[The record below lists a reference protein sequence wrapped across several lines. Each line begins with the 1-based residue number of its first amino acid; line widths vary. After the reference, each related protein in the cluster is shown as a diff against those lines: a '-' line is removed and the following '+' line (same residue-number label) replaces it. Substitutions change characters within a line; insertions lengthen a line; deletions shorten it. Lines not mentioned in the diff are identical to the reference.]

1 MEMNSRDRARLPSAA
16 WVCLLVLSVPAAV
29 LAQSTWPDPLFHEA
43 EGLLARG
50 LYHEAASVYDSFT
63 EKYPRDSRAPEA
75 QYKAAEA
82 LRLTGDRAGAL
93 ARFQKLIAG
102 QNEDARGLKRAA
114 RLPKSLRGSATLRV
128 GQLLYLT
135 GDQVKAAKTLKLL
148 LESTSRPIAAAA
160 RYYLARSHLA
170 AGDPARALT
179 LLADK
184 SLRRDQ
190 VYGPAALWARAEL
203 HDQRGEHQQAA
214 ESYQK
219 LAKSFA
225 KSDLAAE
232 AMLRA
237 GEIYRRQGQNAKALE
252 SFDRFLKR
260 FRRGSLATAA
270 RYGRAA
276 ALQADGQADKA
287 RQAAR
292 SLVDDKSAPARI
304 RAGALLVVGVAE
316 LAAERYGPADEALAR
331 VVRDF
336 PDSDFAQLARVKR
349 VWALSGQGQHKR
361 ALAAAEK
368 ILATQTLARNPA
380 TVQPLLSEVRYAA
393 AQAALALKKFT
404 TAVHLLEE
412 NARGDDELAALS
424 AFRLGEALEAAGR
437 GREAAAAFDRVTE
450 TQKGHAFEQAALA
463 HAAARYLENDDA
475 QRAGERARTL
485 LERFPNSAYG
495 ASTRWNLAMALAA
508 RKDFSGMGELM
519 DELIARHPDA
529 PRLSAALYWSGW
541 TSLRAKQLDQAARR
555 LQRLLEDHPDSEHTA
570 DARVRL
576 AFIRHRKK
584 KFAAAAALFEAQVKE
599 DPRLIP
605 AGALLWL
612 GLHHFEAKRFESSDN
627 ALEILLMRKHELSD
641 PLHEVFLLA
650 WGELRL
656 ARGDPRGAR
665 SSFEALF
672 LKFPDS
678 KLAARAAFG
687 LGRALRQLDKLAVA
701 EAMLVKAQDDL
712 GQQAKNRANG
722 LLAGLIQFELGKTL
736 QGRNENE
743 QAARHFMR
751 VAIL

>member
-1 MEMNSRDRARLPSAA
+1 M
-16 WVCLLVLSVPAAV
+16 
-29 LAQSTWPDPLFHEA
+29 
-43 EGLLARG
+43 
-50 LYHEAASVYDSFT
+50 
-63 EKYPRDSRAPEA
+63 K
-75 QYKAAEA
+75 
-82 LRLTGDRAGAL
+82 
-93 ARFQKLIAG
+93 KL
-102 QNEDARGLKRAA
+102 
-114 RLPKSLRGSATLRV
+114 
-128 GQLLYLT
+128 
-135 GDQVKAAKTLKLL
+135 
-148 LESTSRPIAAAA
+148 
-160 RYYLARSHLA
+160 
-170 AGDPARALT
+170 
-179 LLADK
+179 
-184 SLRRDQ
+184 
-190 VYGPAALWARAEL
+190 
-203 HDQRGEHQQAA
+203 
-214 ESYQK
+214 
-219 LAKSFA
+219 
-225 KSDLAAE
+225 
-232 AMLRA
+232 
-237 GEIYRRQGQNAKALE
+237 
-252 SFDRFLKR
+252 
-260 FRRGSLATAA
+260 
-270 RYGRAA
+270 
-276 ALQADGQADKA
+276 
-287 RQAAR
+287 
-292 SLVDDKSAPARI
+292 
-304 RAGALLVVGVAE
+304 
-316 LAAERYGPADEALAR
+316 
-331 VVRDF
+331 
-336 PDSDFAQLARVKR
+336 
-349 VWALSGQGQHKR
+349 
-361 ALAAAEK
+361 
-368 ILATQTLARNPA
+368 
-380 TVQPLLSEVRYAA
+380 
-393 AQAALALKKFT
+393 T

-437 GREAAAAFDRVTE
+437 GREAAAAFDRIAE
-450 TQKGHAFEQAALA
+450 TQKGHALEQAALA

-485 LERFPNSAYG
+485 LERFPNSAFG

-612 GLHHFEAKRFESSDN
+612 GVHHFEAGRFESSDN
-627 ALEILLMRKHELSD
+627 ALEILLMRKHELTH

-701 EAMLVKAQDDL
+701 EAMLIKAQDDL
-712 GQQAKNRANG
+712 GRQAKNHADG
-722 LLAGLIQFELGKTL
+722 LLAGLIQFELGKAL

-743 QAARHFMR
+743 RAARHFMR
-751 VAIL
+751 VAILYEPRDASGPVDLCAEALLLAGRCYAALKQWDKAIGRVEELLEHPFYKETRFAALARKALKNYRRGAEKKQ